1 MENVKSKRMVK
12 RILITVAT
20 VISTLVTLCV
30 IIFVGLMFWT
40 GTYQLKYSITWIMG
54 KTYTEIID
62 MYGEFDFINGEVSE
76 NGIFSNGEA
85 AYVISED

>member
-1 MENVKSKRMVK
+1 
-12 RILITVAT
+12 
-20 VISTLVTLCV
+20 
-30 IIFVGLMFWT
+30 
-40 GTYQLKYSITWIMG
+40 MG

-85 AYVISED
+85 AYVISEDWLIDLVIKFDKDGKACEVGKSYDGSIKEKRTGDLWNNQVYKNRYKK